1 MIFRSPARHPVSLR
15 LVNGGRPGQSL
26 PQAMDWH
33 PDALARLKKAPF
45 FVRPFIRQR
54 AEREAS
60 LRGLSQVTPELLDQL
75 KAKEHRGQH
84 P

>member
-1 MIFRSPARHPVSLR
+1 
-15 LVNGGRPGQSL
+15 
-26 PQAMDWH
+26 MDWH

-60 LRGLSQVTPELLDQL
+60 ARGLSQVTPELLDQL